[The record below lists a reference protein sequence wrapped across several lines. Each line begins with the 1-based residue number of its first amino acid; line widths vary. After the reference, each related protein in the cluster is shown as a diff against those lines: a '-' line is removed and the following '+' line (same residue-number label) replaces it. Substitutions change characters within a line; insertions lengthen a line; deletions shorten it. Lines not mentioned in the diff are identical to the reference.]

1 MKGVIYARYSSD
13 NQREESID
21 GQIRECRAFAERNGI
36 DIVDCYIDRAMSA
49 KTDNRPEF
57 QRMIKDSSSK
67 AFEVVLVWKLD
78 RFARDRYD
86 SAYYKRTLR
95 KNGVKLVSITEAIS
109 EGAEGILLEAL
120 LEGMAEYYSV
130 ELAEKTLRGMT
141 ENALACKVNGTVPLG
156 YVATEDKHYQID
168 PMYAPIIIEIF
179 EMYLD
184 GKTMEQIATNLKS
197 RGIYNRKGREISEN
211 VIGGILRN
219 RRYIGEYRFRDI
231 VTPGGIPAIVP
242 QDLFDLVQKRME
254 TNRKAPARH
263 KAEEEYLLST
273 KLFCGKCQR
282 MMAGESG
289 KRKDISVYR
298 YYKCSGVKRKLGC
311 DKKTVR
317 KEWIEDLVVEQI
329 KRLVH
334 DDETVNTLA
343 DLVMDLQERANTTLP
358 YLQQQLAE
366 INMGIDNLVNA
377 IQMGICNDATK
388 KRIDE
393 LEARKAEIEVQIAK
407 EEIAKPKL
415 TRDQVCCYLY
425 HFRTFDTNNFEHRRR
440 FIETF
445 INRIFL
451 YDDKI
456 VITFNYQNGTKTVT
470 FAELEASGI
479 LSELAEN
486 GEPLKPLKT
495 LCFQGF
501 SVISQGLKGL
511 QKIHFQVFGPYTPE

>member
-1 MKGVIYARYSSD
+1 MKGVIYARYSLD
-13 NQREESID
+13 NQREESVD
-21 GQIRECRAFAERNGI
+21 GQIRECRAFVERNGI
-36 DIVDCYIDRAMSA
+36 DIMECYIDRAMSA

-57 QRMIKDSSSK
+57 QRMIKESGSK
-67 AFEVVLVWKLD
+67 TFDVVLVWKLD

-95 KNGVKLVSITEAIS
+95 KNGVKLMSITEAIS
-109 EGAEGILLEAL
+109 DGAEGILLEAL

-156 YVATEDKHYQID
+156 YVTTEDKHYKID
-168 PMYAPIIIEIF
+168 PIYAPIIIEIY

-184 GKTMEQIATNLKS
+184 GMTMEQIANNLKS
-197 RGIYNRKGREISEN
+197 RGIHNRKGREISEN
-211 VIGGILRN
+211 VISGILKN

-242 QDLFDLVQKRME
+242 QELFDLVQRKME
-254 TNRKAPARH
+254 ANRKATARH

-289 KRKDISVYR
+289 KRQDVSVYR
-298 YYKCSGVKRKLGC
+298 YYKCSGVKRKFGC

-329 KRLVH
+329 KRFVH

-343 DLVMDLQERANTTLP
+343 DLVMELQGRENTVLP
-358 YLQQQLAE
+358 YLQQQLDE
-366 INMGIDNLVNA
+366 INTGIDNLVNA
-377 IQMGICNDATK
+377 IQMGIFNEATK
-388 KRIDE
+388 KRMNE
-393 LEARKAEIEVQIAK
+393 LVARKADIEIQIAK

-440 FIETF
+440 FIDAF

-456 VITFNYQNGTKTVT
+456 VITFNVKKETRTVT

-479 LSELAEN
+479 LSKLAIN
-486 GEPLKPLKT
+486 GEPAYKA
-495 LCFQGF
+495 
-501 SVISQGLKGL
+501 IS
-511 QKIHFQVFGPYTPE
+511 PEIPPNMGGILLFK

>member
-1 MKGVIYARYSSD
+1 M
-13 NQREESID
+13 
-21 GQIRECRAFAERNGI
+21 
-36 DIVDCYIDRAMSA
+36 
-49 KTDNRPEF
+49 
-57 QRMIKDSSSK
+57 
-67 AFEVVLVWKLD
+67 
-78 RFARDRYD
+78 
-86 SAYYKRTLR
+86 
-95 KNGVKLVSITEAIS
+95 SITEAIS

-141 ENALACKVNGTVPLG
+141 ENAFACKVNGTVPLG

-168 PMYAPIIIEIF
+168 PIYAPIVIEIF

-254 TNRKAPARH
+254 SNRKAPARH

-343 DLVMDLQERANTTLP
+343 DLVMDLQGRANTTLP
-358 YLQQQLAE
+358 YLQQQLAK
-366 INMGIDNLVNA
+366 INTGIDNLVNA

-440 FIETF
+440 FIDTF

-486 GEPLKPLKT
+486 GEP
-495 LCFQGF
+495 
-501 SVISQGLKGL
+501 
-511 QKIHFQVFGPYTPE
+511 